1 MLHEVDAALQALVR
15 RHALNGSDVNV
26 ALDAPTRD
34 WAARRNAPTVDMYLY
49 DIRESTMT
57 RTSGRIDVRGDDG
70 LVTERHQPP
79 RQFKLSYLVTAWTQR
94 PEDEHR
100 LLSACLSCFLRH
112 DCIPQDDLSGSL
124 AEMGMPVMLTVAV
137 PPPDDRAISDIWS
150 ALGGELKPSID
161 VVVLAPMLLERVE
174 VAAPPVTEEPKIRL
188 QDGDGAVEEA
198 QGRDRDRPGRS
209 SDAEDRE
216 PEGESV
222 ATGGAENSP
231 GRIIRSRWV
240 PPRP

>member
-1 MLHEVDAALQALVR
+1 MIHEVDAALQALVR

-57 RTSGRIDVRGDDG
+57 RTAGRMDVRGDDG
-70 LVTERHQPP
+70 FVAERHHPP

-112 DCIPQDDLSGSL
+112 DCIPQDDLSGTL
-124 AEMGMPVMLTVAV
+124 AELGMPVMLTVAV

-161 VVVLAPMLLERVE
+161 IVVLAPMSLDRVE
-174 VAAPPVTEEPKIRL
+174 VAAPPVLEEPKLRV
-188 QDGDGAVEEA
+188 QDGDGAAEEA
-198 QGRDRDRPGRS
+198 PGRDRRDRSRA
-209 SDAEDRE
+209 AEDRE
-216 PEGESV
+216 PV
-222 ATGGAENSP
+222 AEDVTTGGAEGGP